1 MATWKKWVIGSFIT
15 FFALAG
21 ICVALVLDGLDRLA
35 DEMCTTT
42 IFHQSASKNG
52 KVKAVLYQVDCGA
65 TTGFNRHVSIVSV
78 DADLTK
84 KNPELGHSPFA
95 LRGMPEVKI
104 AWISSD
110 RLEIQY
116 PESANVIRAE
126 SKSNGVAIEYKRS
139 R

>member
-1 MATWKKWVIGSFIT
+1 MATWKKWIIGSVIT

-21 ICVALVLDGLDRLA
+21 ICVVLVLDGLDRLS

-42 IFHQSASKNG
+42 IFHQSASLNG

-65 TTGFNRHVSIVSV
+65 TTGFNRHVSVVSV
-78 DADLTK
+78 DTDLTK
-84 KNPELGHSPFA
+84 KNPGLGSSPFA

-104 AWISSD
+104 AWLGSY